1 MANSMPGMPG
11 MPAAGTLPPPGLSS
25 YLTWHPEP
33 VFLVASILVT
43 GLYLFGVLRLRLR
56 GDRWSYGR
64 IANFLVGMALFVG
77 ITCSGLSVYGMYLF
91 SAHMIQHMMLSMV
104 VPLFLLLGAPIT
116 LTLRVLHPAGPGRT
130 GPREVL
136 LSFLH
141 SRFAKVISSPLFTLP
156 LFIVSL
162 YGLYFTSL
170 FDTLMRSTI
179 GHDAMLVH
187 FLGVGLLFFWPV
199 MGVDPAPHRSP
210 YVIRILELFAVMPFH
225 AFFGVAIMAST
236 SVFENVF
243 ANPPASWHVSALS
256 DQNTAGSLAWG
267 FGEAPTILVL
277 LVLFIQWSKS
287 DQREAKRKDR
297 KADRDGDAE
306 LNEYNEYLAGLARQR
321 DPGARLD
328 GAPAGEAVTEAADE
342 PVDEDESVDVPDV
355 QVPRL

>member
-11 MPAAGTLPPPGLSS
+11 MPSPDTLPAPGISS

-33 VFLVASILVT
+33 VFLVVSILVT
-43 GLYLFGVLRLRLR
+43 GLYLYGVLRLRQR
-56 GDRWSYGR
+56 GDKWSFGR
-64 IANFLVGMALFVG
+64 IANFLIGMLLFLG
-77 ITCSGLSVYGMYLF
+77 ITCSGLNEYGMYLF
-91 SAHMIQHMMLSMV
+91 SAHMVQHMMLSMV
-104 VPLFLLLGAPIT
+104 VPIFLLLGAPIT

-130 GPREVL
+130 GPRELL
-136 LSFLH
+136 LSLLH

-170 FDTLMRSTI
+170 FDFLMKSRV

-187 FLGVGLLFFWPV
+187 FLFVGLLFFWPV

-225 AFFGVAIMAST
+225 AFFGIAIMMSN
-236 SVFENVF
+236 SVFETVF
-243 ANPPASWHVSALS
+243 ANPPASWHLTALS

-267 FGEAPTILVL
+267 FGEAPTIMVL
-277 LVLFIQWSKS
+277 LVLFVQWSKS
-287 DQREAKRKDR
+287 DQREARRKDR

-306 LNEYNEYLAGLARQR
+306 LNEYNEFLAGLARQGQGG
-321 DPGARLD
+321 PGA
-328 GAPAGEAVTEAADE
+328 AA
-342 PVDEDESVDVPDV
+342 
-355 QVPRL
+355 Q